1 MGGIMKKIIAI
12 VLVILI
18 PIGIL
23 AIVDNY
29 FSSRSKM
36 YIEKEV
42 MTVVSNTITQSLEQ
56 PIQDYIFQKD
66 LLYYQYDR
74 ENIIKGIYINSAA
87 INEILLSVNKS
98 MKELLDKDILEQEI
112 QDIQI
117 PIGLLISKS
126 LFTDFGP
133 RVKIR
138 VLPISFYKTDII
150 TNMKSFG
157 INNALF
163 EIYLS
168 VFIEI
173 DTIIPLNK
181 NHIVFATN
189 ILLVSQIIQGEVPYY
204 YYSGDGT
211 IEALPH

>member
-1 MGGIMKKIIAI
+1 
-12 VLVILI
+12 
-18 PIGIL
+18 
-23 AIVDNY
+23 
-29 FSSRSKM
+29 
-36 YIEKEV
+36 
-42 MTVVSNTITQSLEQ
+42 
-56 PIQDYIFQKD
+56 
-66 LLYYQYDR
+66 
-74 ENIIKGIYINSAA
+74 
-87 INEILLSVNKS
+87 
-98 MKELLDKDILEQEI
+98 
-112 QDIQI
+112 
-117 PIGLLISKS
+117 
-126 LFTDFGP
+126 
-133 RVKIR
+133 
-138 VLPISFYKTDII
+138 
-150 TNMKSFG
+150 MKSFG